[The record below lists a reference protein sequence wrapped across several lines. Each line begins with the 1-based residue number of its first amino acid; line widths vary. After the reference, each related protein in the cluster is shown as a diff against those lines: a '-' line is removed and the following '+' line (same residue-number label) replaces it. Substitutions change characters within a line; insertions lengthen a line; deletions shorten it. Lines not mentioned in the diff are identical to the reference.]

1 MTDTR
6 SAQIFADLFGPAPTE
21 RERSLIVRVAL
32 LENYILELE
41 AASETLQQQNL
52 KLTDKITAAGQAV
65 VTRYSISRKFRRPRS
80 G

>member
-6 SAQIFADLFGPAPTE
+6 SADETLAAIFGRPPSE

-32 LENYILELE
+32 LENDILELD

-52 KLTDKITAAGQAV
+52 ELIDRIKTLQGML
-65 VTRYSISRKFRRPRS
+65 
-80 G
+80 

>member
-1 MTDTR
+1 MTDNR
-6 SAQIFADLFGPAPTE
+6 AVDQIIADIFGPAPTE

-52 KLTDKITAAGQAV
+52 ELIDRIKTLK
-65 VTRYSISRKFRRPRS
+65 SML
-80 G
+80 

>member
-6 SAQIFADLFGPAPTE
+6 SAAQIFADIFGPMPTE

-32 LENYILELE
+32 LENYILELD

-52 KLTDKITAAGQAV
+52 ALIGRIKTLQGML
-65 VTRYSISRKFRRPRS
+65 
-80 G
+80 

>member
-6 SAQIFADLFGPAPTE
+6 SAAQIFTDLFGSAPTE

-41 AASETLQQQNL
+41 AASEMQQQNL
-52 KLTDKITAAGQAV
+52 ELIDRIKTLQGML
-65 VTRYSISRKFRRPRS
+65 
-80 G
+80 

>member
-6 SAQIFADLFGPAPTE
+6 SAAQIFADIFGSAPTE
-21 RERSLIVRVAL
+21 RERNLIVRVAL

-52 KLTDKITAAGQAV
+52 ELIDRIKTLK
-65 VTRYSISRKFRRPRS
+65 SML
-80 G
+80 